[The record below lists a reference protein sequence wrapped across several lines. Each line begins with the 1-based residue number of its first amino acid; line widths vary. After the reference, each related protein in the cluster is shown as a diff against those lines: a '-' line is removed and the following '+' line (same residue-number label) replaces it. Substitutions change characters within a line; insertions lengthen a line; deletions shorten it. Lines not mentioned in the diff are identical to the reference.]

1 MHKQIVQGSGRTRMH
16 IQVCRQMC
24 GCAQGQ
30 EGVQLKST
38 PACCVRTQKDTH
50 RHAYMRGREDE
61 DKVGHLYACTPAT
74 CLLTCTRSCRCSRGR
89 WGPHSLMCTWS
100 DTHAQV
106 NMFVGEIGHVFPQL
120 SIHTH
125 SASSLRCA

>member
-1 MHKQIVQGSGRTRMH
+1 MHTSYVSAHMHTFLQMLTWQVGS
-16 IQVCRQMC
+16 
-24 GCAQGQ
+24 
-30 EGVQLKST
+30 
-38 PACCVRTQKDTH
+38 
-50 RHAYMRGREDE
+50 Y
-61 DKVGHLYACTPAT
+61 
-74 CLLTCTRSCRCSRGR
+74 
-89 WGPHSLMCTWS
+89 SLMCTWS